1 MSKFKENKESLE
13 SGSGD
18 VIEIF
23 DVNEEETKGITEE
36 MIMKKWR
43 ECGLSVPPR
52 NLFRFMKFHFAKK
65 TNVFFF
71 FFVFYSVVFLR
82 IFSPL
87 LVLLGYGV
95 YLSFLMISNRV
106 LNYGLLFDSL
116 SLEYF
121 GSVRK
126 GGKFLKFLVALKRTK
141 EGVEVIGAGGLS
153 KDYELSRLFVVESH
167 QGKGLCT
174 RICNQLHEYY
184 EKINEPK
191 SNLYL
196 TCSFFHENAM
206 RIYEKFGYEIVG
218 VVENGFHKEKI
229 SKWRRLL
236 WFLIPYGVYR
246 MERKLIKSET
256 ITNISNYSPS
266 HQQKIKTT

>member
-1 MSKFKENKESLE
+1 MSKIKKNTELDGGDVN
-13 SGSGD
+13 D

-23 DVNEEETKGITEE
+23 DVNEEEAKGITEE

-71 FFVFYSVVFLR
+71 FFVFYSVVFSR
-82 IFSPL
+82 MFSPL
-87 LVLLGYGV
+87 LVLFGYGV

-106 LNYGLLFDSL
+106 LNYSLLFDSL
-116 SLEYF
+116 GLEYF

-126 GGKFLKFLVALKRTK
+126 GGKFLKFLVALKRNK
-141 EGVEVIGAGGLS
+141 EGVEVIGAGGLA

-184 EKINEPK
+184 DKINEPK
-191 SNLYL
+191 SNMYL

-218 VVENGFHKEKI
+218 FVENGFHKEKI
-229 SKWRRLL
+229 SKWMRLL
-236 WFLIPYGVYR
+236 WFLIPYGVYK
-246 MERKLIKSET
+246 MERKQIKSEN
-256 ITNISNYSPS
+256 ITNISKVLP
-266 HQQKIKTT
+266 QKIKTT